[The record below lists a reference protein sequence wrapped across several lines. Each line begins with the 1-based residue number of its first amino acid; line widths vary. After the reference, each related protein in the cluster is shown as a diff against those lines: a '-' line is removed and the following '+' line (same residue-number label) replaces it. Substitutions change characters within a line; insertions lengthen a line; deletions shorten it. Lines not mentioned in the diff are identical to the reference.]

1 MDRKLSQWLVL
12 FVLALTAHQAS
23 ADAVLD
29 WNKIAIEAVIAARQT
44 PPEMTRSMAIV
55 HSAIFDAVNAVE
67 GQYKPYRQGIAV
79 PVVPA
84 VPLPAGAA
92 AGAAH
97 MALTRLFPDQ
107 AGRLD
112 ASLANWLGATADPD
126 ARNVTAFG
134 ATVGADAFTARG
146 SDVTAPG
153 AAYRP
158 LAMPGR
164 YVPTT
169 MPVFVAWANA
179 QPWLMSRADQF
190 RPGPPPA
197 LTSAQWAT
205 DYNEIKS
212 LGGKNSATRTK
223 EQTEIGLFWVF
234 TGAPAWNPIVREL
247 SSRGNRTLSQ
257 NARLFALVY
266 LAAAD
271 SLIAVFDAKYH
282 YEFWRPLTA
291 IRNGDIDGNDATLQ
305 DSAWTP
311 LVENPMHPEYP
322 CAHCINAGAVGAVLE
337 SEFGIGM
344 LEPFSMASPTL
355 PNVVR
360 RWSRIADYVSEVSDA
375 RVWSGVHY
383 RTSARVGEAMGR
395 AIGEMAVTNA
405 LRER

>member
-1 MDRKLSQWLVL
+1 
-12 FVLALTAHQAS
+12 
-23 ADAVLD
+23 
-29 WNKIAIEAVIAARQT
+29 
-44 PPEMTRSMAIV
+44 
-55 HSAIFDAVNAVE
+55 
-67 GQYKPYRQGIAV
+67 
-79 PVVPA
+79 
-84 VPLPAGAA
+84 
-92 AGAAH
+92 

-112 ASLANWLGATADPD
+112 ASLADWLGATTDPG
-126 ARNVTAFG
+126 ARSGAAFG
-134 ATVGADAFTARG
+134 ATVGADAFTARA
-146 SDVTAPG
+146 SDGTAPG

-169 MPVFVAWANA
+169 LPVFAAWANA
-179 QPWLMSRADQF
+179 KPWLMGRPDQF

-197 LTSAQWAT
+197 LASAQWAT

-223 EQTEIGLFWVF
+223 EQTEIGLFWVVV
-234 TGAPAWNPIVREL
+234 GAPSWNPIVREL
-247 SSRGNRTLSQ
+247 SSRDSRTLSQ

-271 SLIAVFDAKYH
+271 SLVAVFDAKYH
-282 YEFWRPLTA
+282 HEFWRPLTA

-305 DSAWTP
+305 DAAWTP
-311 LVENPMHPEYP
+311 LVETPMHPEYP

-337 SEFGIGM
+337 SEFGSGT

-355 PNVVR
+355 PGVVR
-360 RWSRIADYVSEVSDA
+360 RWSRIADYVNEVSDA

-405 LRER
+405 LRKR

>member
-1 MDRKLSQWLVL
+1 MNHKLSQCLVF
-12 FVLALTAHQAS
+12 FVLALMALQAS

-29 WNKIAIEAVIAARQT
+29 WNKIAIDTVIAARQA
-44 PPEMTRSMAIV
+44 PPETTRSMAIV
-55 HSAIFDAVNAVE
+55 HAAVFDAVNAVE
-67 GQYKPYRQGIAV
+67 SKYKPYHPGIAA
-79 PVVPA
+79 PA
-84 VPLPAGAA
+84 GASPAGAA

-112 ASLANWLGATADPD
+112 ASLADWLGATTDPG
-126 ARNVTAFG
+126 ARSGAAFG
-134 ATVGADAFTARG
+134 ATVGADAFTARA
-146 SDVTAPG
+146 SDGTAPG

-169 MPVFVAWANA
+169 LPVFAAWANA
-179 QPWLMSRADQF
+179 KPWLMGRPDQF

-197 LTSAQWAT
+197 LASAQWAK

-223 EQTEIGLFWVF
+223 EQTEIGLFWVVV
-234 TGAPAWNPIVREL
+234 GAPSWNPIVREL
-247 SSRGNRTLSQ
+247 SSRDSRTLSQ

-271 SLIAVFDAKYH
+271 SLVAVFDAKYH
-282 YEFWRPLTA
+282 HEFWRPLTA

-305 DSAWTP
+305 DAAWTP
-311 LVENPMHPEYP
+311 LVETPMHPEYP

-337 SEFGIGM
+337 SEFGSGT

-355 PNVVR
+355 PGVVR
-360 RWSRIADYVSEVSDA
+360 RWSRIADYVNEVSDA

-405 LRER
+405 LRKR